1 MRWIVVALLTF
12 LPGAA
17 VAQAALKDSVPHV
30 TVVGRASTEVVP
42 DIAVLSLAVVTEKP
56 TAKEAAAENAQAA
69 QALVDEIKAQGIDA
83 RDIQTSSVTLT
94 PIYTDIVGQDERKL
108 RGYSA
113 RNNFEVRIRVL
124 DKAGAIARGLIDK
137 GANEFDGISF
147 NYEHEAEA
155 YDKLRDAAMRDA
167 LRRAKDYLPAVGLKL
182 GRVLE
187 IAPNDVSAPRFALA
201 AGSSAPAAAVPIEPG
216 ALTLETE
223 VQVTWELT
231 Q

>member
-83 RDIQTSSVTLT
+83 RGHSNEFGH
-94 PIYTDIVGQDERKL
+94 PYTDLYG
-108 RGYSA
+108 
-113 RNNFEVRIRVL
+113 
-124 DKAGAIARGLIDK
+124 
-137 GANEFDGISF
+137 
-147 NYEHEAEA
+147 H
-155 YDKLRDAAMRDA
+155 
-167 LRRAKDYLPAVGLKL
+167 RR
-182 GRVLE
+182 
-187 IAPNDVSAPRFALA
+187 PRR
-201 AGSSAPAAAVPIEPG
+201 
-216 ALTLETE
+216 T
-223 VQVTWELT
+223 
-231 Q
+231 